1 MPFPSEGGHRIN
13 AMLCVQARLKEQ
25 QEAEARAKQEAQA
38 KAEQEAAAAAAKQKQ
53 APAVK
58 LPPKAA
64 AAKPAAPKP
73 AAAKAAPAQS
83 LPEKKATPPVPKVDA
98 AEAAKRREE
107 GEDIDTLM
115 LCPLNANF
123 AYSCCSSDSK
133 GLNLRVVQ
141 LRFSALS

>member
-1 MPFPSEGGHRIN
+1 MPFPREGWHRIN

-53 APAVK
+53 ALAAKP
-58 LPPKAA
+58 PPKAP
-64 AAKPAAPKP
+64 AAKLAAPKP
-73 AAAKAAPAQS
+73 AAAKAVPAVS

-107 GEDIDTLM
+107 GEDSDRMM
-115 LCPLNANF
+115 LCPLNADC
-123 AYSCCSSDSK
+123 AYIAAP
-133 GLNLRVVQ
+133 LRTVQ
-141 LRFSALS
+141 FMCSALPDETAEA